1 MVQDKLNPLARRDK
15 PEPLFRRLMLRSF
28 TRLLSKT
35 TSLAEIK
42 NVSQKEG
49 GVDLF
54 DFVSSVDTYEMV
66 RLPRAWPTACE
77 MNELLFPQKKMNKS
91 LQLTQS

>member
-35 TSLAEIK
+35 TSLAEIN

-54 DFVSSVDTYEMV
+54 DFVSSVDTYEMEAPGV
-66 RLPRAWPTACE
+66 RAGKDE
-77 MNELLFPQKKMNKS
+77 I
-91 LQLTQS
+91 

>member
-35 TSLAEIK
+35 TSLAEIN
-42 NVSQKEG
+42 NVSQKE
-49 GVDLF
+49 L
-54 DFVSSVDTYEMV
+54 TYSTSFH
-66 RLPRAWPTACE
+66 RLILMRWR
-77 MNELLFPQKKMNKS
+77 LLAQTEGSPG
-91 LQLTQS
+91 

>member
-1 MVQDKLNPLARRDK
+1 
-15 PEPLFRRLMLRSF
+15 MLRSF

-35 TSLAEIK
+35 TSLAEIN

-66 RLPRAWPTACE
+66 RLPSAWPTACE

>member
-35 TSLAEIK
+35 TSLAEIN

-66 RLPRAWPTACE
+66 RLPSAWPTACE
-77 MNELLFPQKKMNKS
+77 MNELLFPHSLNKS